1 MVSRQISDD
10 IKQFSYEICQ
20 RHSVIIRYMETD
32 KDHIHYMIETEPTM
46 SISKIVNLMK
56 SYTTYHIWKRYPQYL
71 RKYLQIKNMVKNHRL
86 AKPISD
92 VSWYEL
98 TRQLEY
104 KAKWNDRKYIK
115 INKFYA
121 SSQLCAVC
129 GYQNTETKKLSVRE
143 WVVHVENMWGETKEG
158 VKRYCIQP
166 EELLD
171 LLKAIGSDNLGICW
185 DTEHGAIEN
194 LDQDKAIAKVG
205 PYLRATHIS
214 DQTDRGN
221 VHVLPY
227 TGNTDWDMI
236 LKALAKADY
245 KRAFTYEIQHYL
257 LAMPEKLVPDAI
269 LLSYKV
275 GEEMADQ
282 LEHYKKILA

>member
-1 MVSRQISDD
+1 MCR
-10 IKQFSYEICQ
+10 
-20 RHSVIIRYMETD
+20 
-32 KDHIHYMIETEPTM
+32 
-46 SISKIVNLMK
+46 
-56 SYTTYHIWKRYPQYL
+56 L
-71 RKYLQIKNMVKNHRL
+71 RIPKYRN
-86 AKPISD
+86 
-92 VSWYEL
+92 
-98 TRQLEY
+98 
-104 KAKWNDRKYIK
+104 
-115 INKFYA
+115 
-121 SSQLCAVC
+121 
-129 GYQNTETKKLSVRE
+129 KKLTVRE

-166 EELLD
+166 EKLLD

>member
-1 MVSRQISDD
+1 MDFCFVDQIFYPSEFTTDTWESY
-10 IKQFSYEICQ
+10 IK
-20 RHSVIIRYMETD
+20 RHKALADSLGIIFTQTHG
-32 KDHIHYMIETEPTM
+32 HIHDFCMDRRLEQWELVKRCVDGAAILGAPLMVMHPSTYIVDGRRHPDTE
-46 SISKIVNLMK
+46 
-56 SYTTYHIWKRYPQYL
+56 
-71 RKYLQIKNMVKNHRL
+71 
-86 AKPISD
+86 
-92 VSWYEL
+92 
-98 TRQLEY
+98 
-104 KAKWNDRKYIK
+104 K
-115 INKFYA
+115 INQEYF
-121 SSQLCAVC
+121 
-129 GYQNTETKKLSVRE
+129 GKLAEYGKSRGIE
-143 WVVHVENMWGETKEG
+143 IEVENMWGETKEG

-245 KRAFTYEIQHYL
+245 KGAFTYEIQHYL

-269 LLSYKV
+269 SLSYKV

>member
-1 MVSRQISDD
+1 
-10 IKQFSYEICQ
+10 
-20 RHSVIIRYMETD
+20 
-32 KDHIHYMIETEPTM
+32 
-46 SISKIVNLMK
+46 
-56 SYTTYHIWKRYPQYL
+56 
-71 RKYLQIKNMVKNHRL
+71 
-86 AKPISD
+86 
-92 VSWYEL
+92 
-98 TRQLEY
+98 
-104 KAKWNDRKYIK
+104 
-115 INKFYA
+115 
-121 SSQLCAVC
+121 
-129 GYQNTETKKLSVRE
+129 
-143 WVVHVENMWGETKEG
+143 MWGETKEG

-171 LLKAIGSDNLGICW
+171 LLEAIGSDNLGICW

>member
-1 MVSRQISDD
+1 
-10 IKQFSYEICQ
+10 
-20 RHSVIIRYMETD
+20 
-32 KDHIHYMIETEPTM
+32 
-46 SISKIVNLMK
+46 
-56 SYTTYHIWKRYPQYL
+56 
-71 RKYLQIKNMVKNHRL
+71 
-86 AKPISD
+86 
-92 VSWYEL
+92 
-98 TRQLEY
+98 
-104 KAKWNDRKYIK
+104 
-115 INKFYA
+115 
-121 SSQLCAVC
+121 
-129 GYQNTETKKLSVRE
+129 
-143 WVVHVENMWGETKEG
+143 MWGETKEG

-245 KRAFTYEIQHYL
+245 KGL
-257 LAMPEKLVPDAI
+257 LPMRSSIIFLLCRRSWCRMPSFSATK
-269 LLSYKV
+269 
-275 GEEMADQ
+275 
-282 LEHYKKILA
+282 